1 VVLAS
6 GDGGHAWAAASM
18 AGVDA
23 STRQFLGLW
32 GVLADG
38 SVIGVYSPEG
48 NAQYS
53 IHTFYAWKAGDSAW
67 RPIAPQLSS
76 PFLVQLIV
84 GPPAADGSQVL
95 TLLYQEQD
103 GNRVARYVLR

>member
-1 VVLAS
+1 
-6 GDGGHAWAAASM
+6 M
-18 AGVDA
+18 
-23 STRQFLGLW
+23 STRQFQALW

-38 SVIGVYSPEG
+38 SAIGVYSPSG

-84 GPPAADGSQVL
+84 GPPAPDGSQVL
-95 TLLYQEQD
+95 TLLYQDHD
-103 GNRVARYVLR
+103 GNLVATYRVR